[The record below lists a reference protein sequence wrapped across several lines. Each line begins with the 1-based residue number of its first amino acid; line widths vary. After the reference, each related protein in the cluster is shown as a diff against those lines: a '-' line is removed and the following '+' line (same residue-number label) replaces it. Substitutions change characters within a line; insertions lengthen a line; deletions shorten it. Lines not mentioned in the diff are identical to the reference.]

1 MSIAERIAL
10 VHQQVAQAA
19 MDCGRNPEDV
29 RVLGA
34 CKTKPVELIREA
46 LTHGQTLLA
55 ENRAQEVRDKAP
67 LLAAHS
73 PPPEW
78 HFIGRLQKN
87 KVKYVVPWVNVIH
100 TVDSLALAEAIAGRT
115 PREMGILVQVN
126 TGGDLNKGGVP
137 AGDALELAKQIDSI
151 DKLTVRGFMTIPPFT
166 EDPEGCAGFFA
177 EVASLAADG
186 RAAGLATHTLSM
198 GMSRDYAVAIREG
211 STMVRIGTAIFGA
224 RD

>member
-1 MSIAERIAL
+1 MTIAERIQS
-10 VHQQVAQAA
+10 VHADVAAACQAA
-19 MDCGRNPEDV
+19 GRDPSEV

-46 LTHGQTLLA
+46 LNAGQTLLA
-55 ENRAQEVRDKAP
+55 ENRAQALRDKAP

-87 KVKYVVPWVNVIH
+87 KIKYVVPWAQIIH
-100 TVDSLALAEAIAGRT
+100 TVDSLALAQAISSRAPHTIGV
-115 PREMGILVQVN
+115 LVQVN
-126 TGGDLNKGGVP
+126 TGEDANKGGVHP
-137 AGDALELAKQIDSI
+137 GNALDVAKEIEQL
-151 DKLTVRGFMTIPPFT
+151 DKLTVRGFMTLPPMT
-166 EDPEGCAGFFA
+166 EDPEDCAPYFA
-177 EVASLAADG
+177 EVAALAKQGQADG
-186 RAAGLATHTLSM
+186 LQTDILSM
-198 GMSRDYAVAIREG
+198 GMSRDYRVAIREG